1 LGSALVFE
9 RWQSSSL
16 FFFNCPL
23 FNYSFQ
29 LKKNKV
35 LYLGKKQVPI
45 ALAEPLERWQSVG
58 WAGQKS
64 QRSVPIFFLDW
75 RFI

>member
-29 LKKNKV
+29 LKKIKCCTW
-35 LYLGKKQVPI
+35 GKTS
-45 ALAEPLERWQSVG
+45 ADSVG
-58 WAGQKS
+58 KNHW
-64 QRSVPIFFLDW
+64 SVGRALGGRDKKVSEAFRFLFW
-75 RFI
+75 IGVFI